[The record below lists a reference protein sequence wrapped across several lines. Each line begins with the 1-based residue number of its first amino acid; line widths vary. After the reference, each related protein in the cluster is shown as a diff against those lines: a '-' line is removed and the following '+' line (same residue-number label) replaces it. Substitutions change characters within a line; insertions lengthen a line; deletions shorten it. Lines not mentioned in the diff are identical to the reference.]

1 MRAVPQSGEAM
12 MENDAPTKHP
22 TPARHSDNE
31 KSRMPE
37 RHDSGRKQAPH
48 DQPGKAPGEGELPV
62 G

>member
-1 MRAVPQSGEAM
+1 

-22 TPARHSDNE
+22 TPAHHSDHE

-48 DQPGKAPGEGELPV
+48 DRPGKAPGEGEVPV

>member
-1 MRAVPQSGEAM
+1 M

-48 DQPGKAPGEGELPV
+48 DHPGKAPGEGEVPV